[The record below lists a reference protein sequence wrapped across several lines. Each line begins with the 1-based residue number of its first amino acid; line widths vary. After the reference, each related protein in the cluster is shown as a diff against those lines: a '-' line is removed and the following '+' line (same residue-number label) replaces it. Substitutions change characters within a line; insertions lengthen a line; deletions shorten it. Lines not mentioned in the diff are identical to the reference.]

1 MLIVEVLRLSPEQ
14 KSVIDTLNPLI
25 QSLRMPDNKSVM
37 ITRHFASKMHQSGV
51 RPSKVAAMLRKA
63 LRYHGLR
70 IRNMQPLARVVV
82 RGTDR
87 SGIVLAKAADN
98 SSAGWI
104 LVTYDPTL
112 NNEKSPVPE
121 LPV

>member
-1 MLIVEVLRLSPEQ
+1 MRG
-14 KSVIDTLNPLI
+14 
-25 QSLRMPDNKSVM
+25 RM
-37 ITRHFASKMHQSGV
+37 HFSN
-51 RPSKVAAMLRKA
+51 VAAMLRKA

-70 IRNMQPLARVVV
+70 IQNMQPLARVVV

-112 NNEKSPVPE
+112 NNERSPVPE